1 MIYHLARCE
10 FIARDRPMKKMLCAC
25 AVLIMALTTVTA
37 LAATDI
43 TGTWVGDLTNDSGT
57 YPISFTFKQEGT
69 KLTGTVQ
76 PPDGDPLTMT
86 DCKIDGDKISFKVTY
101 NGTVITNEGTITDD
115 EIKLAMKSDQG
126 DPSGGGMTLKRS
138 DPATTPPA
146 IRTEP

>member
-1 MIYHLARCE
+1 
-10 FIARDRPMKKMLCAC
+10 MKKILCAF
-25 AVLIMALTTVTA
+25 AALIMAFTTVTA
-37 LAATDI
+37 LAATDV

-101 NGTVITNEGTITDD
+101 NGTVITNEGTITGD

-138 DPATTPPA
+138 EASKVSPA